1 MSGVDKNWGPISPE
15 APGKVDD
22 IRAIRFLDAK
32 VGDFSLIG
40 SGK

>member
-15 APGKVDD
+15 ALGKVED
-22 IRAIRFLDAK
+22 ICAIGFLDAK

-40 SGK
+40 SE